1 MNQTTKEI
9 LKKYGID
16 FSDLKLLGLDNIPK
30 KIIVSGNQIAA
41 IWGQVIANM
50 HFSDFIS
57 AFESMDYDKVYS
69 SVVFRSIKELCDEK
83 NILKLKSGT
92 KVFRARIIRDTND
105 IYDCKKGIHFEGVFL
120 KGYDW
125 INSKEPP
132 VGIASDGRANKQY
145 SSYFYCADNGPTAA
159 SEIKANIGD
168 YISLAS
174 FTINRDLRVIQFEE
188 KEMLE
193 ISTVQ
198 EWYQQ
203 YISKCFTTPVSDPKL
218 YHITQ
223 FISDEIRK
231 HGVDGICYKSHF
243 TNNKNYVIFNCSMD
257 TIVFFSSKIL
267 QLHSQQLN
275 FTDFS
280 AEKIIS
286 TKAIPDLSEDAIQTK
301 KAHIYGMIQAQKNE
315 FESND
320 NPQITEEQ
328 TNGQIKNA
336 QP

>member
-1 MNQTTKEI
+1 MNQTTKET
-9 LKKYGID
+9 LEKYGID
-16 FSDLKLLGLDNIPK
+16 FSDLKLLGLEDISDK
-30 KIIVSGNQIAA
+30 LIESGKQLAK
-41 IWGQVIANM
+41 IWGQVIANI
-50 HFSDFIS
+50 HFSDFVS
-57 AFESMDYDKVYS
+57 DFENRDYDKVYN
-69 SVVFRSIKELCDEK
+69 SVVFKAIDKLCSEG
-83 NILKLKSGT
+83 NIVELKSGT
-92 KVFRARIIRDTND
+92 KVFRARIISDTND
-105 IYDCKKGIHFEGVFL
+105 IYNCKNGIRFENEVL

-132 VGIASDGRANKQY
+132 VGIASDGRANRQY

-193 ISTVQ
+193 IATMP
-198 EWYQQ
+198 EWYQH
-203 YISKCFTTPVSDPKL
+203 YISKCFTTPVNDPKE

-257 TIVFFSSKIL
+257 TVVFNSSKVL

-280 AEKIIS
+280 SVKIIS
-286 TKAIPDLSEDAIQTK
+286 TKAIPNLSEDDILRK
-301 KAHIYGMIQAQKNE
+301 KNYIYGMIQAQKDE
-315 FESND
+315 VESND
-320 NPQITEEQ
+320 NLQITEDR
-328 TNGQIKNA
+328 TNG
-336 QP
+336 